1 MPLSNQ
7 NKSTELMKKK
17 NEMGEKALA
26 NVLHSPEKPEQTQ
39 CFLME
44 KHTVCEQTQKL

>member
-7 NKSTELMKKK
+7 NKSTELMK
-17 NEMGEKALA
+17 KALA